1 MKPMNAK
8 WNAKLSTIKTT
19 VKIPDRLRVVAA
31 APTPPETRRLLLFAI
46 LLMFALNFV
55 PGNQYFLY
63 PLRLFTTFVHESG
76 HAFATLL
83 VGGGV
88 HSLSVAPNGSGL
100 TESVGTSFPTAWLV
114 NSAGYL
120 GTTLF
125 GALLLQIGRLN
136 RNQNT
141 GRAMLSALAIGMLG
155 IMVWV
160 RDPFTL
166 VAGLSIAG
174 IFWFLS
180 RKASPRVAE
189 FLAMFLAVYCSL
201 NALFDIK
208 TLLFLST
215 QMPGTHTDALNMQNM
230 YLLPA
235 AFWAFLWA
243 IMAVGILGLSL
254 WSYLRGTSKRSF

>member
-1 MKPMNAK
+1 MST
-8 WNAKLSTIKTT
+8 KLPTFT
-19 VKIPDRLRVVAA
+19 IPDRLRIGTA
-31 APTPPETRRLLLFAI
+31 TPASAETRRLLLFAI
-46 LLMFALNFV
+46 LLTFVLNFV
-55 PGNQYFLY
+55 PGSQYVLY

-88 HSLSVAPNGSGL
+88 HSLSVAPDGSGL
-100 TESVGTSFPTAWLV
+100 TESMGASFPTAWLID
-114 NSAGYL
+114 SAGYL
-120 GTTLF
+120 GTILF
-125 GALLLQIGRLN
+125 GALLLQIGRVTQV
-136 RNQNT
+136 QNA
-141 GRAMLSALAIGMLG
+141 GRVMLSALAVAMLG
-155 IMVWV
+155 IMIWV

-180 RKASPRVAE
+180 RKTSPRVAE
-189 FLAMFLAVYCSL
+189 FLAMFLAAYCSL

-215 QMPGTHTDALNMQNM
+215 QMPGTHTDALNMQHM

-243 IMAVGILGLSL
+243 IIAVGILGLSL
-254 WSYLRGTSKRSF
+254 WSYLRPASKRSF